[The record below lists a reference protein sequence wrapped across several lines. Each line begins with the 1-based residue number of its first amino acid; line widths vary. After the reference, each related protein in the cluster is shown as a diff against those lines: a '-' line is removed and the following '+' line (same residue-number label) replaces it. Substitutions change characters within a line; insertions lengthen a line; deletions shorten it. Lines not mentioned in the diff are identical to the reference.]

1 MLMGWALQ
9 KGFIMGTCAQPK
21 GPKLSKKI
29 EIAYFF
35 FETAYWAIMG

>member
-1 MLMGWALQ
+1 MGAID
-9 KGFIMGTCAQPK
+9 GFIMGGSAQLIIAQTVK
-21 GPKLSKKI
+21 NTI